1 MTTETV
7 ILSQL
12 SENKAN
18 PRKITE
24 RKLNLL
30 IERLLV
36 FPKMIKI
43 RPIVVDDKMM
53 ALGGNMRIKA
63 LNVIASMSHDKIK
76 CIVSETK
83 NYKQLTET
91 EKQNLLNQW
100 AKWLKKPTAE
110 IVRASELSQTEKQ
123 EFIIADNASFGEWDY
138 EKLSDWDDKDLTS
151 WGVDVWTPEP
161 YTPISNYEQ
170 PTTPSNYEN
179 TPSIAEDIAGELPEE
194 LQGIDIT
201 PDDLPKLE
209 GDDETPMERV
219 IITYPKD
226 RENEIASLLGLSSI
240 DKVIY
245 SIDEVILH
253 PVEQNL

>member
-63 LNVIASMSHDKIK
+63 LNVVAKMSFDDISKIIK
-76 CIVSETK
+76 KTK
-83 NYKQLTET
+83 NYTQVTET

-161 YTPISNYEQ
+161 YTPLQSNYEQ
-170 PTTPSNYEN
+170 PNAPLTYEN
-179 TPSIAEDIAGELPEE
+179 TPSIAEDIIGELPEE

-201 PDDLPKLE
+201 PDELPKLE

-245 SIDEVILH
+245 SLDEVMELRK
-253 PVEQNL
+253 L